1 MTPLRQRRLAARL
14 SAKSSTW
21 EMTMQSTAA
30 DDGMPSS
37 EENLERLRHIP
48 LLRGPCV
55 PSPPNTDTHQT
66 TRRPASSYHALPGL
80 ARSPPPSPP
89 YQPLPDHPPRRR
101 GTVAARAEG
110 AVTDCAVGSGE
121 WAEPPHSPRTLR
133 HRGAKIGI
141 FSDFSTPED
150 TPKIRVKMGSGE
162 RCPDPLFG
170 GHRTGVSAPMT

>member
-66 TRRPASSYHALPGL
+66 TRRPASPYHALPGL

-89 YQPLPDHPPRRR
+89 YLAPLAPHASGPDH
-101 GTVAARAEG
+101 GGGARIGCG
-110 AVTDCAVGSGE
+110 ADCAVGSGE